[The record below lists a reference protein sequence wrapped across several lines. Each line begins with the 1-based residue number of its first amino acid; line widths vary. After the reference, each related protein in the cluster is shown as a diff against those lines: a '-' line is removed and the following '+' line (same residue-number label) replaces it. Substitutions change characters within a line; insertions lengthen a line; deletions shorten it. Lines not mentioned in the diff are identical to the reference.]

1 MRIRDWSSDVCS
13 SDLDVPPTPPPPPAL
28 RRPRGVGTDIARCEN
43 FTVYPVEGHIMTLYD
58 RADRLI
64 VIDALYR
71 QLRIHPSP
79 LHPVASSCL
88 SFRAGFPS
96 YPPRRTMPMMKQA
109 LRHNKQPD
117 GTGAF
122 PAITRSLRELF
133 VTLHLRSCRKSTQEQ
148 TCSPLAR
155 LRRLLPIALSS
166 SARDKPEDG
175 PRVR

>member
-1 MRIRDWSSDVCS
+1 MQRAFNCTAFLV
-13 SDLDVPPTPPPPPAL
+13 AFAQ
-28 RRPRGVGTDIARCEN
+28 PRLSMGTDIARCEN
-43 FTVYPVEGHIMTLYD
+43 FTVDPVEGHIMTLYD

-117 GTGAF
+117 GTGDRKR
-122 PAITRSLRELF
+122 TRLN
-133 VTLHLRSCRKSTQEQ
+133 STH
-148 TCSPLAR
+148 
-155 LRRLLPIALSS
+155 
-166 SARDKPEDG
+166 
-175 PRVR
+175 